1 VTDINR
7 PDLEMGAP
15 EIPAGEIVTGSQLEI
30 RATVVN
36 NGYGKAPSGV
46 PVKFYLSKDDRLDSK
61 DIEIHEGTLAD
72 PLAIGAETEYRVLV
86 TVPGETGDY
95 YLLGKVNPES
105 TVTELLYIN
114 NESPAVPLT
123 LVPNY
128 NATAEVDEEV
138 FTAPVPVTINGAAT
152 LLNGDPAVN
161 ADVDVYVIS
170 GQQRRVLEVTT
181 DENGEFTTVF
191 EPYSYEAGRYVV
203 GACYPGQGLTDEQ
216 DAFDIMGMERSS
228 KSYLTWNIK
237 KDVPETGTVGIRN
250 RSSVP
255 LTEVTF
261 EVLNL
266 PDGMNLLID
275 TIPLLGGDELL
286 NFNFTIFGEV
296 ITEGLNYLEVPVRV
310 SSAEGISFEFKAYY
324 YCQALGSH
332 LVSTPASINTTI
344 TKDKTR
350 YYDLKIVNEGAG
362 ETGMLTVELPSQ
374 EWMTVASTDTIEN
387 MMPGDTTTVTLLFTP
402 DGEVPLNTPM
412 SGRIVVH
419 NSNGNDLAIPYRVEA
434 VSEENGGLL
443 VDVVDEYTYFTEAAP
458 HVQNAHV
465 VVRHPFSGRIVA
477 EGFTG
482 ADGLF
487 EVDSLPEG
495 SYKMT
500 VQAEKHEGYQ
510 NVVEI
515 DPGRVN
521 EQTVFLAFQAI
532 TYTWEVVP
540 TEIEDSYDVE
550 LVMEFE
556 TNVPAPVVVMEMPKE
571 MPQLFND
578 ETYTFL
584 VTITNQGLITAEDV
598 ELSFPEDDPEYE
610 WVTEYST
617 MDLVAQQAIQVPVTM
632 RIRDGVKKSE
642 DSFKK
647 SGSKS
652 SGPCSDYAI
661 TVYGFECGPDRQW
674 RQAGA
679 LFTISGRVCPGD
691 SGGGGSFN
699 IPGGSGGSSGP
710 GRASGGGS
718 TIYEPYEG

>member
-1 VTDINR
+1 YIPSCNCSTTPENGGVVTAMITVADNDGPSLKLAVNPVTLKEGVTGAGKVTVTRNTVTTNALNITLSSNDTSELVVPATAVIPAGSVSVEVSVDTKDDGIDDGSQMVTIRASATDFSPGIAWVNVTDINR
-7 PDLEMGAP
+7 PDLEMETPVIPDGA
-15 EIPAGEIVTGSQLEI
+15 IVTGRQIEV
-30 RATVVN
+30 RANIVN
-36 NGYGKAPSGV
+36 NGYGKAPSGI

-72 PLAIGAETEYRVLV
+72 PLAIGAETDYRVPV

-95 YLLGKVNPES
+95 YLIGKVNPES
-105 TVTELLYIN
+105 SVTELLYIN

-138 FTAPVPVTINGAAT
+138 FTAPVPVTINGAAA
-152 LLNGDPAVN
+152 LLSGDPAVN

-170 GQQRRVLEVTT
+170 GKQRRVLEVTT

-191 EPYSYEAGRYVV
+191 EPYSYEAGRFIV

-237 KDVPETGTVGIRN
+237 LNVPETGTIGIRN

-261 EVLNL
+261 EVLNV

-374 EWMTVASTDTIEN
+374 EWMTVASADTIEN
-387 MMPGDTTTVTLLFTP
+387 MMPGDTTIVTLLFTP

-434 VSEENGGLL
+434 VSEVTGGLR

-482 ADGLF
+482 PDGLF

-495 SYKMT
+495 SYKLT
-500 VQAEKHEGYQ
+500 VQADKHEGYQ

-540 TEIEDSYDVE
+540 TEIEDSYE
-550 LVMEFE
+550 IE
-556 TNVPAPVVVMEMPKE
+556 
-571 MPQLFND
+571 
-578 ETYTFL
+578 
-584 VTITNQGLITAEDV
+584 
-598 ELSFPEDDPEYE
+598 
-610 WVTEYST
+610 
-617 MDLVAQQAIQVPVTM
+617 
-632 RIRDGVKKSE
+632 
-642 DSFKK
+642 
-647 SGSKS
+647 
-652 SGPCSDYAI
+652 
-661 TVYGFECGPDRQW
+661 
-674 RQAGA
+674 
-679 LFTISGRVCPGD
+679 
-691 SGGGGSFN
+691 
-699 IPGGSGGSSGP
+699 
-710 GRASGGGS
+710 
-718 TIYEPYEG
+718 